1 MLKQNLKSLKI
12 GLVPKI
18 LIAMVLGIGMG
29 LWLPAWFNQIII
41 TGSTIYGTFMSFFIP
56 LMILAFVTLG
66 IADLSQ
72 GAGKLLGFTALLS
85 YGSTLLAGAVTYFAA
100 ITLFPLFLTGN
111 EMNGM
116 ENLEEGLLGSYITF
130 SLPPVMDTLSAVVLA
145 FMLGLSISALKG
157 GRIGHA
163 LYDVLFEFSEI
174 IQFVLKKVIIPFLPL
189 YICGTMINLTVS
201 GEVFVV
207 VGVLWEVFIIV
218 VLLQILDLLL
228 LFSIAGTISH
238 KNPLALM
245 KNQIP
250 GYTTAIGTQSS
261 AATIPVNLECAEKN
275 GVSEEIRNFT
285 IPLCAN
291 IHMSG
296 SMITVT
302 ACCMAVLLMNQMD
315 HSFGLMMGFIMTLGF
330 AMVAAPGA
338 PGGAIMTALPFLS
351 IIGIAIDS
359 PLASLLIAIY
369 ISQDSFATACNVSG
383 DNAISLMVQKFY
395 DRMVQKKPAAV
406 AAVAVEEEVPIEA

>member
-1 MLKQNLKSLKI
+1 MLNEKLRTLKI
-12 GLVPKI
+12 GLVPRI
-18 LIAMVLGIGMG
+18 LIAMVLGIAMG

-100 ITLFPLFLTGN
+100 IILFPLFLTGN

-116 ENLEEGLLGSYITF
+116 VNLEEGLLDSYITF
-130 SLPPVMDTLSAVVLA
+130 TLPPVMDTLSAVVLA
-145 FMLGLSISALKG
+145 FMLGLSFSVLKG

-163 LYDVLFEFSEI
+163 LYDVIFEFSEI

-218 VLLQILDLLL
+218 VLLQFLDLLL

-238 KNPLALM
+238 K
-245 KNQIP
+245 
-250 GYTTAIGTQSS
+250 
-261 AATIPVNLECAEKN
+261 
-275 GVSEEIRNFT
+275 IRW
-285 IPLCAN
+285 
-291 IHMSG
+291 H
-296 SMITVT
+296 
-302 ACCMAVLLMNQMD
+302 
-315 HSFGLMMGFIMTLGF
+315 
-330 AMVAAPGA
+330 
-338 PGGAIMTALPFLS
+338 
-351 IIGIAIDS
+351 
-359 PLASLLIAIY
+359 
-369 ISQDSFATACNVSG
+369 
-383 DNAISLMVQKFY
+383 
-395 DRMVQKKPAAV
+395 
-406 AAVAVEEEVPIEA
+406 

>member
-1 MLKQNLKSLKI
+1 MFNEKLRTLKI
-12 GLVPKI
+12 GLVPRI
-18 LIAMVLGIGMG
+18 LIAMALGIAMG

-111 EMNGM
+111 EMSGM
-116 ENLEEGLLGSYITF
+116 ANLEESLLNSYITF
-130 SLPPVMDTLSAVVLA
+130 TLPPVMDTLSAVVLA

-218 VLLQILDLLL
+218 VLLQFLDLLL

-291 IHMSG
+291 IHMAG

-315 HSFGLMMGFIMTLGF
+315 HGLGLMLGFIMTLGF

-359 PLASLLIAIY
+359 PLASLMIAIY

-383 DNAISLMVQKFY
+383 DNAISLIVQKFY
-395 DRMVQKKPAAV
+395 DRMTQKKTV
-406 AAVAVEEEVPIEA
+406 IVEGEEVPVRT

>member
-1 MLKQNLKSLKI
+1 MFNEKLRTLKI
-12 GLVPKI
+12 GLVPRI
-18 LIAMVLGIGMG
+18 LIAMGLGIAMG

-111 EMNGM
+111 EMSGM
-116 ENLEEGLLGSYITF
+116 ANLEESLLNSYITF
-130 SLPPVMDTLSAVVLA
+130 TLPPVMDTLSAVVLA

-157 GRIGHA
+157 GRIGPA

-218 VLLQILDLLL
+218 VLLQFLDLLL

-261 AATIPVNLECAEKN
+261 AATIPVNLECAERN

-315 HSFGLMMGFIMTLGF
+315 HGFGLMLGFIMTLGF

-359 PLASLLIAIY
+359 PLASMMIAIY

-383 DNAISLMVQKFY
+383 DNAVSLMVQKFY
-395 DRMVQKKPAAV
+395 DRMTQKKTTI
-406 AAVAVEEEVPIEA
+406 VEGEEVPVQT